1 MPARKHAHQAE
12 RGNVGLN
19 ELLDAREDAM
29 KDRDFCTRLTEL
41 RKRKGLTQA
50 QVAERGDMDST
61 VICHYESGDRAPGL
75 AAIKSLCKG
84 LDCTATELIGI

>member
-1 MPARKHAHQAE
+1 
-12 RGNVGLN
+12 
-19 ELLDAREDAM
+19 M
-29 KDRDFCTRLTEL
+29 KDRDFCNRLVEI

-50 QVAERGDMDST
+50 QVAERGDLDST

-84 LDCTATELIGI
+84 LGCSASELIGI

>member
-1 MPARKHAHQAE
+1 
-12 RGNVGLN
+12 
-19 ELLDAREDAM
+19 M
-29 KDRDFCTRLTEL
+29 KDRDFCNRLIEL

-50 QVAERGDMDST
+50 QVAERGELDST

-84 LDCTATELIGI
+84 LGCSASELLGI

>member
-1 MPARKHAHQAE
+1 MPGGRPE
-12 RGNVGLN
+12 RSGVGLN
-19 ELLDAREDAM
+19 EMLDAREDAM